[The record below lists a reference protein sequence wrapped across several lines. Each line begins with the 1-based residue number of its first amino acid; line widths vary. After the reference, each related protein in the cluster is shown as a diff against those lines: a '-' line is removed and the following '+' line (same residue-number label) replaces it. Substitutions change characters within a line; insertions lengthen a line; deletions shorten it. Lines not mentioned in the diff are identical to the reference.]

1 MIFFYLDFLSCIFMI
16 NRTAEEGGG
25 YLFNFYHFHP
35 FHRHL
40 DISQMITAESSS
52 LQIASS
58 LTQARFLCFPR
69 TSCYPLSEVP

>member
-1 MIFFYLDFLSCIFMI
+1 MTFFYLDFHSCIFMI
-16 NRTAEEGGG
+16 NRIAEEGGG

-35 FHRHL
+35 FHRGL

-58 LTQARFLCFPR
+58 LTQTRSLRFPS
-69 TSCYPLSEVP
+69 TSCYPLSDIP